1 MAENFD
7 DDFKAEMLDFKA
19 QMLRFVGVAEQ
30 KFDGLSSDVREN
42 SFRIDKV
49 EQNLDRVE
57 KNLGNSIDGVEQNLG
72 QKVDVLDQKADL
84 ISSKLDQ
91 VTGKV
96 VDHEKRIR
104 NLEGN
109 AATSPTIS

>member
-1 MAENFD
+1 MAETFD
-7 DDFKAEMLDFKA
+7 DDFETEMLDFKD
-19 QMLRFVGVAEQ
+19 QMLRFAKVAEQ

-49 EQNLDRVE
+49 EQNLSSRIDRVE
-57 KNLGNSIDGVEQNLG
+57 VQLG
-72 QKVDVLDQKADL
+72 QKIDVLDRKVGM

-91 VTGKV
+91 VTEKV

-109 AATSPTIS
+109 ATTNPPIN